1 MEENASVLGQQLYGL
16 DRDTLAALA
25 MALCAQLTEYGTY
38 HGGVRPENILY
49 DGPDSVTLGAP
60 ANRETT
66 GDWTPAELEYMA
78 PEVFWNGTRT
88 AAADVYSVGMLLYAG
103 VTGGQMPF
111 CPAEATPADR
121 DEALRRRMNGELPE
135 MPKTAGKHLAR
146 IIERSIQ
153 FRADD
158 RYETPAALG
167 AALAQYREALHSN
180 IPAAREMFEKP
191 RQELTEVEQMLLS
204 ILNEKAAKEEA
215 DRLAAE
221 RAAAEEAE
229 RLKAERQAALEAER
243 QLQEQAEAEAETD
256 SAPEDA
262 LAPEV
267 EMPETE
273 PAESAKTPTEED
285 SELQK
290 AGKKAGLDPALVEAI
305 SASVAARMA
314 DPDSEETTEKE
325 TTAAE
330 RSELHKAEEDRISQQ
345 LEEMDWFGHNKD
357 DDKKGRSG
365 WIVALLCIVA
375 IVLGALII
383 HSIGTIGQH
392 RQEVV
397 AQQPGG
403 SEELLASAAPDA
415 SAAPEESTAPVE
427 TEEPTPTPTATPAP
441 HRYEVILSNASWEN
455 AKKEA
460 EAKGGYL
467 AVIESGEELMKI
479 TELAA
484 GQGARY
490 VWIGLSRTSTGELSW
505 VKSTDNGYI
514 SWAAGEPSVHDS
526 YTGMAEDYVL
536 LANQSGTWLY
546 NDCIGDPAGSYPRFY
561 SGVLAY
567 VIEYDS

>member
-25 MALCAQLTEYGTY
+25 SALCAQLTEYGTY

-88 AAADVYSVGMLLYAG
+88 SAADVYSVGMLLYAG

-111 CPAEATPADR
+111 CPAEATAADR

-146 IIERSIQ
+146 IIERAIQ

-167 AALAQYREALHSN
+167 AALASYREGLHSN

-191 RQELTEVEQMLLS
+191 RQELTEVEQMLLG
-204 ILNEKAAKEEA
+204 ILNEKAAREEA

-229 RLKAERQAALEAER
+229 RLEAER
-243 QLQEQAEAEAETD
+243 LAAEEAERLERAAAEAETELL
-256 SAPEDA
+256 PEEA
-262 LAPEV
+262 Q
-267 EMPETE
+267 ETE
-273 PAESAKTPTEED
+273 ISAEESAEPVSEDD
-285 SELQK
+285 SEVQK

-314 DPDSEETTEKE
+314 DPDSEEATEKE
-325 TTAAE
+325 TAAVD
-330 RSELHKAEEDRISQQ
+330 RSELHKAEEERISQQ
-345 LEEMDWFGHNKD
+345 LDEMDWFGHNKD

-415 SAAPEESTAPVE
+415 SAAPEESAAPVE
-427 TEEPTPTPTATPAP
+427 TEEPTPTATPTPAP

-484 GQGARY
+484 SQGARY

-536 LANQSGTWLY
+536 LANQQGTWLY

>member
-16 DRDTLAALA
+16 DRDTLAALGA
-25 MALCAQLTEYGTY
+25 ALCAQLTEYGSY
-38 HGGVRPENILY
+38 HGGVRPENIGF
-49 DGPDSVTLGAP
+49 DGADRVTLGAP

-66 GDWTPAELEYMA
+66 GDWSPAELEYMA

-88 AAADVYSVGMLLYAG
+88 SAADVYSVGMLLYAG

-111 CPAEATPADR
+111 CPANATAADR
-121 DEALRRRMNGELPE
+121 DEALRLRMNGEMPE

-146 IIERSIQ
+146 IIEKAIQ

-158 RYETPAALG
+158 RYENPAALG
-167 AALAQYREALHSN
+167 AALTKYREILHSK

-191 RQELTEVEQMLLS
+191 RQELTEVEQMLLA
-204 ILNEKAAKEEA
+204 ILNEKSAKEEA
-215 DRLAAE
+215 ARQAEARARAEEEARLEAE
-221 RAAAEEAE
+221 RLAAEEAE
-229 RLKAERQAALEAER
+229 RRARAAAEPEGEP
-243 QLQEQAEAEAETD
+243 
-256 SAPEDA
+256 AP
-262 LAPEV
+262 V
-267 EMPETE
+267 PETPE
-273 PAESAKTPTEED
+273 LLPEEAAELDDIPEES

-305 SASVAARMA
+305 SASVAARMTE
-314 DPDSEETTEKE
+314 PDSEPGEKE
-325 TTAAE
+325 PVIAE
-330 RSELHKAEEDRISQQ
+330 RSETHKAEEERISQQ

-375 IVLGALII
+375 LVLGALIF
-383 HSIGTIGQH
+383 HSIGTIGRQ
-392 RQEVV
+392 RQEMV
-397 AQQPGG
+397 AQETPYETSALVASVQPEG
-403 SEELLASAAPDA
+403 SATPHESAAPVE
-415 SAAPEESTAPVE
+415 SA
-427 TEEPTPTPTATPAP
+427 EPTPTPTPTPAP
-441 HRYEVILSNASWEN
+441 HRYEVVLSNASWET
-455 AKKEA
+455 AKQEA

-484 GQGARY
+484 GQGARF

-505 VKSTDNGYI
+505 VKSTENGYI
-514 SWAAGEPSVHDS
+514 SWAAGEPSVHDG

-536 LANQSGTWLY
+536 LANQQGTWLY

>member
-25 MALCAQLTEYGTY
+25 SALCAQLTEYGTY
-38 HGGVRPENILY
+38 HGGVRPENIYY
-49 DGPDSVTLGAP
+49 DGPDRVALGAP

-88 AAADVYSVGMLLYAG
+88 SAADVYSVGMLLYAG

-111 CPAEATPADR
+111 CPAEATAADR

-146 IIERSIQ
+146 IIEKSIQ

-167 AALAQYREALHSN
+167 AALASYREGLHSN
-180 IPAAREMFEKP
+180 VPSAREMFEKP
-191 RQELTEVEQMLLS
+191 RQELTEVEQMLLG

-215 DRLAAE
+215 DRQAAE

-229 RLKAERQAALEAER
+229 RLIAERQAVEEAER
-243 QLQEQAEAEAETD
+243 LERAAAEAETELLPEEAQETEVSVEE
-256 SAPEDA
+256 SAESESEDA
-262 LAPEV
+262 SEV
-267 EMPETE
+267 
-273 PAESAKTPTEED
+273 
-285 SELQK
+285 QK

-314 DPDSEETTEKE
+314 DPDLEEASEKE
-325 TTAAE
+325 AAAAE
-330 RSELHKAEEDRISQQ
+330 RSELHKAEEERISQQ
-345 LEEMDWFGHNKD
+345 LDEMDWFGHNKD

-375 IVLGALII
+375 VVLGALII

-397 AQQPGG
+397 AGAPGG
-403 SEELLASAAPDA
+403 SEELLATAAPDA
-415 SAAPEESTAPVE
+415 SAAPDESAAPVE
-427 TEEPTPTPTATPAP
+427 TEEPTPTPTPTPAP
-441 HRYEVILSNASWEN
+441 HRYEVVLSNASWEN

-467 AVIESGEELMKI
+467 AVIESGDELMKI

-484 GQGARY
+484 SQGARY

-536 LANQSGTWLY
+536 LANQQGTWLY

>member
-16 DRDTLAALA
+16 DRDTLAALG
-25 MALCAQLTEYGTY
+25 MALCAQLTEYGSY
-38 HGGVRPENILY
+38 HGGVRPENIYY

-66 GDWTPAELEYMA
+66 GDWSPAELEYMA

-111 CPAEATPADR
+111 CPVDATAADR
-121 DEALRRRMNGELPE
+121 DEALRQRMNGEMPE

-146 IIERSIQ
+146 IIEKSIQ

-158 RYETPAALG
+158 RYENPSALG
-167 AALAQYREALHSN
+167 AALATYRERLHSN
-180 IPAAREMFEKP
+180 TPAAREMFEKP
-191 RQELTEVEQMLLS
+191 RQELTEVEQMLLA
-204 ILNEKAAKEEA
+204 ILNEKSAREEA
-215 DRLAAE
+215 ERLAAE
-221 RAAAEEAE
+221 RAKAEEEARLEAE
-229 RLKAERQAALEAER
+229 RLGAEAAAQETAEPEAEPAPAAEVPE
-243 QLQEQAEAEAETD
+243 LLPEEAAELEDIQED
-256 SAPEDA
+256 
-262 LAPEV
+262 
-267 EMPETE
+267 
-273 PAESAKTPTEED
+273 D

-290 AGKKAGLDPALVEAI
+290 AGKKAGLDPALVQAI

-314 DPDSEETTEKE
+314 DPDSEEGAEKE
-325 TTAAE
+325 PAAAE
-330 RSELHKAEEDRISQQ
+330 RTEGHKAEEDRISQQ

-375 IVLGALII
+375 IVLGALIF
-383 HSIGTIGQH
+383 HSIGTIGRQ
-392 RQEVV
+392 RQEMV
-397 AQQPGG
+397 AQETPFETSAIVAGVQPEG
-403 SEELLASAAPDA
+403 SAAPDESAQPAA
-415 SAAPEESTAPVE
+415 S
-427 TEEPTPTPTATPAP
+427 EEPTPTPTATPAP
-441 HRYEVILSNASWEN
+441 HRYEVVLSNASWET